1 MASPPLR
8 ASLEGIP
15 PELRNKI
22 YNKVAA
28 DLDEV
33 SIIGRKLRPLR
44 ANCPEKEAEGRM
56 WHAIAK
62 HPLAQT
68 SRTLRKE
75 FNPIHRYHVMVKG
88 VPKYILELEN
98 YDLDRMERL
107 ADLVVLTG
115 PLLEHLRTRLTA
127 EKFVIRF
134 LLNGHVEKSVKVL
147 ERYART
153 PERLGRGYQK
163 LKNVFPPG
171 CDYWSWEVVLDLYNK
186 TMSAVKRATATSHR
200 QEAHVRRL
208 LADMTGVLVYGE
220 HRNRPSEG
228 YWRGLINA
236 GPRGPDNQIASLLL
250 VYHKKANAG
259 FRAAKQEMHRIKA
272 QNDLRDKL
280 RDELK
285 QSVRQELQQIM
296 RQEVKDELR
305 REMKTE
311 LLQDKEEL
319 KHDLKQIIKQELKE
333 ELGKELMA
341 RLSTLFV

>member
-22 YNKVAA
+22 YNNVAA
-28 DLDEV
+28 HLEEV

-44 ANCPEKEAEGRM
+44 ANCSEEEAKGRI

-68 SRTLRKE
+68 SRKLSKE
-75 FNPIHRYHVMVKG
+75 FSPIHRHHVMVKG

-98 YDLDRMERL
+98 YDLDGMERL

-115 PLLEHLRTRLTA
+115 PLLEHLRTKLTA
-127 EKFVIRF
+127 EKFDIRF

-147 ERYART
+147 SNYART
-153 PERLGRGYQK
+153 PERLGRGYKK
-163 LKNVFPPG
+163 LKNGFPPG
-171 CDYWSWEVVLDLYNK
+171 CDYWSWELVLDLYSK
-186 TMSAVKRATATSHR
+186 SMPATKRVTATSHR

-228 YWRGLINA
+228 HWRGLINA
-236 GPRGPDNQIASLLL
+236 GPRGPDNQVASLLL
-250 VYHKKANAG
+250 AYHNKANAG
-259 FRAAKQEMHRIKA
+259 FQAAKREMHRIKA

-285 QSVRQELQQIM
+285 QSVRQELQQIV

-305 REMKTE
+305 KEME
-311 LLQDKEEL
+311 VESFQDKEGL
-319 KHDLKQIIKQELKE
+319 KQDLKETIKQELKE

-341 RLSTLFV
+341 RMRTLFV